1 LAEQAVLDF
10 MEKYFGFS
18 PDGGD
23 RSIEMLMLVLAVSA
37 ILALVLLWFHPHPRG
52 ATASRTFTRR

>member
-1 LAEQAVLDF
+1 
-10 MEKYFGFS
+10 MGKYFGFS

-23 RSIEMLMLVLAVSA
+23 RSFEMLLLVLAVTA

-52 ATASRTFTRR
+52 ATANRRFTRR